1 MIPEPAF
8 HDLHLHRWSS
18 LGLSAIFVQWRR
30 ARRSSSSE
38 SCELPGPCIG
48 DTPPGGV
55 LVLLMLPQL
64 QPQTPLLPP
73 TLHLEPFLPCV
84 LHTAALTHVNPLL
97 YIPGPARGHLTD
109 QVPTKQLPTHQQS
122 LIRASSSPCPGPPRG
137 PLSLLEPCFPGGDSE
152 TQVICLELGAGGLGD
167 RAAEPRSKEQP
178 MATGDSTFQVLRQ

>member
-1 MIPEPAF
+1 MTCICTGGQVWASVPSLCNGEGPGGLPAQSPVNSQDYPLVT
-8 HDLHLHRWSS
+8 HHQVSWSS
-18 LGLSAIFVQWRR
+18 
-30 ARRSSSSE
+30 
-38 SCELPGPCIG
+38 SCW
-48 DTPPGGV
+48 
-55 LVLLMLPQL
+55 PQL
-64 QPQTPLLPP
+64 QPEMPLLPP
-73 TLHLEPFLPCV
+73 TLHLEPLLPRV
-84 LHTAALTHVNPLL
+84 LHTALSHVNPLL